1 MSQADPHISLS
12 GASDVRP
19 KVSPR
24 APIQHN
30 RLRRKEGHDY
40 AAPGIY
46 LITVTTADRRRILGE
61 LTGAS
66 PDAASIQ
73 PTTLGEY
80 VIAAFRKMATMVTEK
95 TGSRIQVY
103 QYQLMPDHFHGILRI
118 HDALPEGWH
127 LSRMIG
133 AWKGDCSREYWREK
147 DLSGAPDVRPEK
159 ESLFS
164 PGYNDK
170 ILYHEGQLDGWYE
183 YLHDNPRRLWLKLH
197 YPDRLRK
204 IYDFK
209 AGKQGHSYTA
219 VGNTFWVKYPERVQV
234 RCHRNL
240 TDEQI
245 QAEVEHYMSL
255 ARGGAVLV
263 SPFISPAENAVYE
276 AAYKERLRMIHI
288 VNRGLDGKFIYPTGR
303 DLKGCSAG
311 FMLVLAPY
319 ADYSAETAETRI
331 TRSQC
336 LDMNGY
342 AADLSTTLALTHE
355 AHNKKEESL
364 SSAPDV
370 RPENINTEKP

>member
-1 MSQADPHISLS
+1 M
-12 GASDVRP
+12 
-19 KVSPR
+19 
-24 APIQHN
+24 
-30 RLRRKEGHDY
+30 
-40 AAPGIY
+40 
-46 LITVTTADRRRILGE
+46 TTADRQRILGE

-80 VIAAFRKMATMVTEK
+80 VIAAFRKMAAMVTEK

-133 AWKGDCSREYWREK
+133 AWKGDCSREYWRQQ
-147 DLSGAPDVRPEK
+147 DAGLTSGALNKDNADLTSGEHNK

-183 YLHDNPRRLWLKLH
+183 YLHDNPRRLWLKVH

-263 SPFISPAENAVYE
+263 SPFISPAEKAVYE
-276 AAYKERLRMIHI
+276 AAYKEKLKIIRI

-336 LDMNGY
+336 IDMNGY
-342 AADLSTTLALTHE
+342 AADLSTILALTHE
-355 AHNKKEESL
+355 AHNKENAALTHGEHNKEREDL

-370 RPENINTEKP
+370 RPEI